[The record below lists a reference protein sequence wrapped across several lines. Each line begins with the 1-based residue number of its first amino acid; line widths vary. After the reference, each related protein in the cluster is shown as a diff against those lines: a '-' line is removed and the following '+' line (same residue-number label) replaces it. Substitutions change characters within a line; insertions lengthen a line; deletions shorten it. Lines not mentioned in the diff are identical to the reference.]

1 MNREQVEVNERLL
14 RWGPVILVASGI
26 LVASVVQTAEG
37 QPARGLL
44 GVGADKWLH
53 AVGYGV
59 LAGTIAVALRR
70 RPTVGG
76 LALVVG
82 LTVGYGIAIELVQL
96 PLSSRSASL
105 LDVVADG
112 VGAVVA
118 AVLYRARQY
127 TPA

>member
-1 MNREQVEVNERLL
+1 MNDRLF
-14 RWGPVILVASGI
+14 RWGPVVLVASGI
-26 LVASVVQTAEG
+26 LVASVVRTAAGE
-37 QPARGLL
+37 PAMGPL
-44 GVGADKWLH
+44 GVGVDKWLH

-59 LAGTIAVALRR
+59 LAGTIAVALGR
-70 RPTVGG
+70 RPTAGA

-82 LTVGYGIAIELVQL
+82 LTVGYGIVIELVQL
-96 PLSSRSASL
+96 PLSYRSASL

-118 AVLYRARQY
+118 AVLYWVRQS

>member
-1 MNREQVEVNERLL
+1 M
-14 RWGPVILVASGI
+14 GPF
-26 LVASVVQTAEG
+26 
-37 QPARGLL
+37 

-59 LAGTIAVALRR
+59 LAGTIALALRR
-70 RPTVGG
+70 RPTAGR

-96 PLSSRSASL
+96 PLSYRSASL

-118 AVLYRARQY
+118 AVLYRVRQY
-127 TPA
+127 TPV